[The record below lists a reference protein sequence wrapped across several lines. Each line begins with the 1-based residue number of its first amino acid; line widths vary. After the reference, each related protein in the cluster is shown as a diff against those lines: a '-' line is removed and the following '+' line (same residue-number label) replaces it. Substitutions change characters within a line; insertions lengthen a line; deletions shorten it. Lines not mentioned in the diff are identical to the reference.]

1 MEIQEFEALIL
12 SELKKVVEDIIK
24 TTPTLPVKVASG
36 ERQGDYISKHLE
48 KAFVEKA
55 GNHNHFINSKT
66 SLLGKTKSPYD
77 IETTF
82 TYKNHNELIWVDFKA
97 INIDNKDSNADS
109 GTYTKVITFIQEGH
123 FYLTYIY
130 VYYQDA
136 GNGNMKF
143 SKNNEGEM
151 VKVYFL
157 KDIGDNM
164 HITPLNQM
172 QVNFQAG
179 TVYRTRE
186 EFIDFFITKLKKSY
200 EYRSLDSRDMMAKLD
215 GDEIRLG
222 KYKKPKELK
231 SIKESSK
238 ISTKI
243 KVIKP
248 IKRESITFNEFKQ
261 LNKEQEEK
269 IKNL

>member
-1 MEIQEFEALIL
+1 MDIQEFETLIL

-24 TTPTLPVKVASG
+24 TTPTLPVKVAGG

-48 KAFVEKA
+48 REFVIKA
-55 GNHNHFINSKT
+55 GNYNHFIKSKT
-66 SLLGKTKSPYD
+66 SLIGKTKSPYD

-82 TYKNHNELIWVDFKA
+82 NYKNHNELIWVDFKA

-143 SKNNEGEM
+143 SKNIDGET

-186 EFIDFFITKLKKSY
+186 EFIDFFIAKIKKSY
-200 EYRSLDSRDMMAKLD
+200 EYRSVDSRDMITKLSNN
-215 GDEIRLG
+215 EIRLG
-222 KYKKPKELK
+222 KYKKPKEPK
-231 SIKESSK
+231 AIKEPKK
-238 ISTKI
+238 ITTKI
-243 KVIKP
+243 KVAKP
-248 IKRESITFNEFKQ
+248 VKKETITFNELKQ

-269 IKNL
+269 IKKI